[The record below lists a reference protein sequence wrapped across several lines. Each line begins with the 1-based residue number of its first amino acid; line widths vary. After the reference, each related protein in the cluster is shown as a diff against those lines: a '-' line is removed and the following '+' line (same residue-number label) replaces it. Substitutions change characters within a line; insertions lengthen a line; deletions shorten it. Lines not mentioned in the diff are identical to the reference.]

1 MSNAEWI
8 ALPEGLNSKSRP
20 ELETP
25 VLCAVHGIDHPVV
38 WEIRLEYGDPMQ
50 GEPEG
55 AVYYWD
61 DPNNDGQGYD
71 DLVVAWQP
79 LPELPTEDSC

>member
-1 MSNAEWI
+1 
-8 ALPEGLNSKSRP
+8 
-20 ELETP
+20 
-25 VLCAVHGIDHPVV
+25 
-38 WEIRLEYGDPMQ
+38 MQ